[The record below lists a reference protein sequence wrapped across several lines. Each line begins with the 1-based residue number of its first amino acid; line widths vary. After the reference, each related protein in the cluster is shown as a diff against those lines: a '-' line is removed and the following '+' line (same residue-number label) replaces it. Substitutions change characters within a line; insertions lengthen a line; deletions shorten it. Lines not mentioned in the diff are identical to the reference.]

1 MGERVYL
8 HFPDAPQKW
17 AYRERKLL
25 SRKPHPAPICWN
37 AGLNPENGGRRA
49 ERKKCRRS
57 DRCGRGWRGETK
69 LSMTNIQ
76 TGLRITF

>member
-49 ERKKCRRS
+49 ERTS
-57 DRCGRGWRGETK
+57 AEDRTDAGEGGGVK
-69 LSMTNIQ
+69 LSSP
-76 TGLRITF
+76 